1 MEDPSERLYEPPPP
15 CAVCLSQ
22 ELTPFSYEIDDEDLA
37 FLAELP
43 PPDRRICTR
52 QHPSFTILL

>member
-1 MEDPSERLYEPPPP
+1 VGFKSSRRI
-15 CAVCLSQ
+15 
-22 ELTPFSYEIDDEDLA
+22 SYEIDDEDLA

-52 QHPSFTILL
+52 KRPSSSVRL